1 MKRLAMPLSEVCCG
15 KNLGG
20 VENSLNGGLYHFKEK
35 FNPTIE
41 EYLGEFTMP
50 IHPLYPLLRL
60 ALDFRKTLRKKT

>member
-1 MKRLAMPLSEVCCG
+1 MVWQ
-15 KNLGG
+15 NLGG
-20 VENSLNGGLYHFKEK
+20 VENHLDGGLYRFKAN

-60 ALDFRKTLRKKT
+60 ALDFRKNIKEKKHRKVSIWH